1 MSSFHQYP
9 ALIES
14 EDGVYGVV
22 FPDLSGCVAV
32 GLTVDEA
39 LTNAEHAVRDW
50 VECTEE
56 AGEHVPAPSTP
67 GAVDVPASC
76 TLGSVTLVRSAS
88 LGLSAIET

>member
-22 FPDLSGCVAV
+22 FPDLPGCVAV

-56 AGEHVPAPSTP
+56 AGEDVPDPSAP
-67 GAVDVPASC
+67 GAIDLPADC

-88 LGLSAIET
+88 PV